1 MSELQ
6 KAMWS
11 TRLNL
16 LNSSTKT
23 TSKTTS
29 KKTLE
34 WSSSLEDLLGKASLK
49 SIEKLNAVGIKD
61 VQDLLWVFPLRVL
74 ELPPLRSF
82 EFIEEGRIFIGRAK
96 VLNVQAKPNFR
107 VRGRGKA
114 MLYNIMVHVQDTL
127 SDKILT
133 LKWFNSYGS
142 VTQKIS
148 KCTYIEFMGEAS
160 VFNGQ
165 SQFTNPDFFELEN
178 ANSESPFITVS
189 NELKIQYPTV
199 NTVPGIQVKKIIDKV
214 PMTLW
219 NNIPE
224 TLPLSLIKKKEF
236 LSLSDSFKVIHA
248 KTKPTPELEA
258 RAEKRL
264 IYEEFFEDQI
274 KIYLRR
280 QYFKKP
286 KANSYTVSEDTFKSF
301 CARYPYTLTDDQL
314 KTMEDVRADLGGA
327 HPMMRLVQGDVGCGK
342 TTIAMIAAMII
353 IENGAQ
359 TALMC
364 PTEALATQHFL
375 SCNELF
381 DSSKYNVRLIL
392 GSTPAKEKKI
402 IQKELADGTIDFI
415 IGTHSL
421 IQDTI
426 QFKQL
431 GLAII
436 DEQHKFGVD
445 QRIRLTSKSEG
456 THCLIMSATPIPRSL
471 SLTQYGDLD
480 ISTIKVMPAGRK
492 GHKTRIVTEQTY
504 QQFLSFIMTR
514 LSLHEQIYVVV
525 PAINES
531 VEVEQDFHNLTEILE
546 RFKKYFPDH
555 RVEGLHGQM
564 KPDEKAQMFSA
575 FKKHQIN
582 ILVSTSVI
590 EVGINVLNATVMAIM
605 NPERFGLSSLHQLR
619 GRVGRGEKPGFC
631 FLVND
636 KVLSALSMER
646 LKVIENNTD
655 GFKIAEED
663 LKIRG
668 EGDLF
673 GTDQSGSQSQKR
685 IANIILHADVLYE
698 AREDA
703 LNFISNK
710 DPEIEKLMQ
719 KFTGDDRIFT
729 TV

>member
-1 MSELQ
+1 M
-6 KAMWS
+6 
-11 TRLNL
+11 NH
-16 LNSSTKT
+16 LNSSTKILP
-23 TSKTTS
+23 
-29 KKTLE
+29 KKKATIAVE
-34 WSSSLEDLLGKASLK
+34 WSSTLETFLGKANQK
-49 SIEKLNAVGIKD
+49 SIEKLNTAGIKE
-61 VQDLLWVFPLRVL
+61 VRDLLWVFPLRVV

-82 EFIEEGRIFIGRAK
+82 QYIEDGRIFIGRAK
-96 VLNVQAKPNFR
+96 VLNIQAKPNFR

-127 SDKILT
+127 SDKILQ

-142 VTQKIS
+142 VKEKIL
-148 KCTYIEFMGEAS
+148 KATYLEFMGEAS
-160 VFNGQ
+160 LFNGQ
-165 SQFTNPDFFELEN
+165 PQFTNPEFYLLE
-178 ANSESPFITVS
+178 SSDSPSPFVTVS

-199 NTVPGIQVKKIIDKV
+199 NTIPGITIKKFMDKI
-214 PMTLW
+214 PSDLW
-219 NNIPE
+219 NKIPE
-224 TLPLSLIKKKEF
+224 TLPVTVIKRKNF
-236 LSLSDSFKVIHA
+236 LSLSESFKIIHA
-248 KTKPTPELEA
+248 KVKPNKELEA

-286 KANSYTVSEDTFKSF
+286 QARAYQVNPETFKSF
-301 CARYPYTLTDDQL
+301 CERYPYSLTADQTT
-314 KTMEDVRADLGGA
+314 TMGDVRRDLAGP

-342 TTIAMIAAMII
+342 TTIAMIAAMIV

-359 TALMC
+359 VALMC
-364 PTEALATQHFL
+364 PTEALATQHYMGAQ
-375 SCNELF
+375 ELF
-381 DSSKYNVRLIL
+381 DERKYKVRLLL
-392 GSTPAKEKKI
+392 GSTTAKEKRQ
-402 IQKELADGTIDFI
+402 IQKELLEGEIDFI

-421 IQDTI
+421 IQDSV
-426 QFKQL
+426 QFKEL

-445 QRIRLTSKSEG
+445 QRIKLTSKTTG
-456 THCLIMSATPIPRSL
+456 AHCLIMSATPIPRSL

-492 GHKTRIVTEQTY
+492 GHKTRIVTEETY
-504 QQFLSFIMTR
+504 PQFLNFIKTR
-514 LSLHEQIYVVV
+514 LSLDEQIYVVV
-525 PAINES
+525 PAITENAES
-531 VEVEQDFHNLTEILE
+531 EQDFHNLENVLE
-546 RFKKYFPDH
+546 KFKRYFPDH
-555 RVEGLHGQM
+555 TVEGLHGQM
-564 KPDEKAQMFSA
+564 KPDEKAQMFHA
-575 FKKHQIN
+575 FKNHKID

-590 EVGINVLNATVMAIM
+590 EVGINVINATVMAIM

-636 KVLSALSMER
+636 KTISALSMER
-646 LKVIENNTD
+646 LKVIEGNTD

-673 GTDQSGSQSQKR
+673 GTDQSGSQTQKR
-685 IANIILHADVLYE
+685 LANIILHADVLNE
-698 AREDA
+698 ARADA
-703 LNFISNK
+703 LHLIDEK
-710 DPEIEKLMQ
+710 DPDIEKLLQ
-719 KFTGDDRIFT
+719 KYSGDERIFT

>member
-1 MSELQ
+1 M
-6 KAMWS
+6 
-11 TRLNL
+11 NH
-16 LNSSTKT
+16 LNSSTNKAR
-23 TSKTTS
+23 S
-29 KKTLE
+29 KKAPTLLE
-34 WSSSLEDLLGKASLK
+34 WGTPLCDFLGKAATK
-49 SIEKLNAVGIKD
+49 SIEKLNTVGITE
-61 VQDLLWVFPLRVL
+61 VQDLLWVFPLRVV

-82 EFIEEGRIFIGRAK
+82 DFIEEGRIFIGRAK

-148 KCTYIEFMGEAS
+148 KATYIEFMGEVS

-165 SQFTNPDFFELEN
+165 SQFTNPDFFQLESPD
-178 ANSESPFITVS
+178 SESPFVTVS
-189 NELKIQYPTV
+189 NELKIQYPTI
-199 NTVPGIQVKKIIDKV
+199 NTIPGVQIKKYFDKI
-214 PMTLW
+214 PLSLW

-224 TLPLSLIKKKEF
+224 TLPANLIKKKNF

-248 KTKPTPELEA
+248 QIKPNAELEA

-286 KANSYTVSEDTFKSF
+286 PAQSYKVNEEHFTQF
-301 CARYPYTLTDDQL
+301 CARYPYTLTNDQF
-314 KTMEDVRADLGGA
+314 KTMAEVRTDLAGA

-342 TTIAMIAAMII
+342 TTIAMIAAMIV

-359 TALMC
+359 VALMC

-375 SCNELF
+375 GSKELF
-381 DSSKYNVRLIL
+381 DSNKHNVKLLL
-392 GSTPAKEKKI
+392 GSTSAKEKKQ
-402 IQKELADGTIDFI
+402 IQKELAEGAIDFI

-426 QFKQL
+426 QFKEL

-445 QRIRLTSKSEG
+445 QRIRLTSKTTG
-456 THCLIMSATPIPRSL
+456 AHCLIMSATPIPRSL

-480 ISTIKVMPAGRK
+480 ISTIRVMPSGRK
-492 GHKTRIVTEQTY
+492 GHKTRIVTEETY

-514 LSLHEQIYVVV
+514 LSLKEQIYVVV

-531 VEVEQDFHNLTEILE
+531 VEVEQDFHNLVTVLE

-564 KPDEKAQMFSA
+564 KSDEKAQMFSA
-575 FKKHQIN
+575 FKSHQID

-590 EVGINVLNATVMAIM
+590 EVGINVINATVMAIM

-636 KVLSALSMER
+636 KTISALSMER
-646 LKVIENNTD
+646 LKVIEGNTD

-673 GTDQSGSQSQKR
+673 GTDQSGSQTQKR
-685 IANIILHADVLYE
+685 LANIILHADVLNE
-698 AREDA
+698 ARSDA
-703 LNFISNK
+703 LTLIQNK
-710 DPEIEKLMQ
+710 DPEIEKLLH
-719 KFTGDDRIFT
+719 KFTGDERIFT

>member
-1 MSELQ
+1 MSH
-6 KAMWS
+6 
-11 TRLNL
+11 
-16 LNSSTKT
+16 LNSSTNKAE
-23 TSKTTS
+23 KP
-29 KKTLE
+29 KKLSTKKAPAPLEWASTLE
-34 WSSSLEDLLGKASLK
+34 AFLGIANHK
-49 SIEKLNAVGIKD
+49 SIEKLNTIGIKE
-61 VQDLLWVFPLRVL
+61 VQDLLWVFPLRVI

-82 EFIEEGRIFIGRAK
+82 EFVEEGRIFIGRAK
-96 VLNVQAKPNFR
+96 ILNVQAKPNFR
-107 VRGRGKA
+107 AKGRGRV
-114 MLYNIMVHVQDTL
+114 MLYNIMVHVQDLL
-127 SDKILT
+127 SDKILS

-142 VTQKIS
+142 ITQKIS
-148 KCTYIEFMGEAS
+148 KATFIEFMGEAS
-160 VFNGQ
+160 IFQGQ
-165 SQFTNPDFFELEN
+165 IQFTNPDFFQLESPD
-178 ANSESPFITVS
+178 SESPFVTVS

-199 NTVPGIQVKKIIDKV
+199 NTIAGVHMKKFMDRI
-214 PMTLW
+214 PLALW

-224 TLPLSLIKKKEF
+224 TLPGTIVKEKGF
-236 LSLSDSFKVIHA
+236 LSLSESFKVIHA
-248 KTKPTPELEA
+248 KVKPTPELEA
-258 RAEKRL
+258 RAESRL

-286 KANSYTVSEDTFKSF
+286 PAHSYKVTEELYNNF
-301 CARYPYTLTDDQL
+301 CARYPYTLTKDQD
-314 KTMEDVRADLGGA
+314 KTMSEVRQDLAGA

-342 TTIAMIAAMII
+342 TTIAMIAAMIV

-359 TALMC
+359 VALMC
-364 PTEALATQHFL
+364 PTEALAMQHFV
-375 SCNELF
+375 SSKELF
-381 DSSKYNVRLIL
+381 DENKYNIRLVL

-402 IQKELADGTIDFI
+402 IQKELEDGTIDFI

-426 QFKQL
+426 KFKEL

-445 QRIRLTSKSEG
+445 QRIRLTSKSVG

-480 ISTIKVMPAGRK
+480 ISSIKVMPSGRK
-492 GHKTRIVTEQTY
+492 GHKTRIVTQESY
-504 QQFLSFIMTR
+504 QQFLSFILTR
-514 LSLHEQIYVVV
+514 LSLDEQIYVVV
-525 PAINES
+525 PAINENLES
-531 VEVEQDFHNLTEILE
+531 EQDFHNLVTVLE

-555 RVEGLHGQM
+555 KVEGLHGQM
-564 KPDEKAQMFSA
+564 KSDEKAQMFKD
-575 FKKHQIN
+575 FKNHKID

-619 GRVGRGEKPGFC
+619 GRVGRGDKPGFC

-636 KVLSALSMER
+636 KPISALSMER
-646 LKVIENNTD
+646 LKVIEGNTD

-673 GTDQSGSQSQKR
+673 GTDQSGSQNQKR
-685 IANIILHADVLYE
+685 LANIILHADVLNE
-698 AREDA
+698 ARTDA
-703 LNFISNK
+703 LALIEKK
-710 DPEIEKLMQ
+710 DPDIQKLLS
-719 KFTGDDRIFT
+719 KFSGDERIFT

>member
-1 MSELQ
+1 
-6 KAMWS
+6 MWS
-11 TRLNL
+11 TKLNL
-16 LNSSTKT
+16 LNSSNKIIKKTKT
-23 TSKTTS
+23 I
-29 KKTLE
+29 L
-34 WSSSLEDLLGKASLK
+34 WSSPLEDLLGKTSLK
-49 SIEKLNAVGIKD
+49 SIEKLNAAGINEL
-61 VQDLLWVFPLRVL
+61 QDLLWVFPLRVL

-82 EFIEEGRIFIGRAK
+82 EFVEDGRIFIGRAK

-107 VRGRGKA
+107 VRGRGRA
-114 MLYNIMVHVQDTL
+114 MLYNISVHVQDTL

-142 VTQKIS
+142 ITQKIS
-148 KCTYIEFMGEAS
+148 KSIYIEFMGEAS
-160 VFNGQ
+160 IFNGTL
-165 SQFTNPDFFELEN
+165 QFTNPEFFSLDSID
-178 ANSESPFITVS
+178 SESPFVTVS
-189 NELKIQYPTV
+189 NELKIQYPTI
-199 NTVPGIQVKKIIDKV
+199 NTVSGIIVKKIIDKISSD
-214 PMTLW
+214 LW

-224 TLPLSLIKKKEF
+224 TLPNILIKKKSF
-236 LSLSDSFKVIHA
+236 LSLSEAFKVIHA
-248 KTKPTPELEA
+248 KIKPTADLEA
-258 RAEKRL
+258 KAEKRL

-286 KANSYTVSEDTFKSF
+286 KAISYKVAQSTFQSF
-301 CARYPYTLTDDQL
+301 CARYPYSLTDDQL
-314 KTMEDVRADLGGA
+314 KTMNDVQTDLAAA

-342 TTIAMIAAMII
+342 TTIAMIAAMIV

-359 TALMC
+359 VALMC
-364 PTEALATQHFL
+364 PTEALAMQHFL
-375 SCNELF
+375 SCSELF
-381 DSSKYNVRLIL
+381 DPKEYTVRLLL
-392 GSTPAKEKKI
+392 GSTPAKEKKQ
-402 IQKELADGTIDFI
+402 IQKELEDGSIDFI

-445 QRIRLTSKSEG
+445 QRIRLTSKSIG

-480 ISTIKVMPAGRK
+480 ISTIKMMPAGRK
-492 GHKTRIVTEQTY
+492 GHKTRIVTQETF

-531 VEVEQDFHNLTEILE
+531 VEIEQDFHNLKEILE

-555 RVEGLHGQM
+555 KVEGLHGQM
-564 KPDEKAQMFSA
+564 KSDEKVQIFND
-575 FKKHQIN
+575 FKNHNVN

-590 EVGINVLNATVMAIM
+590 EVGINVINATVMAIM

-636 KVLSALSMER
+636 KALPALSMTR
-646 LKVIENNTD
+646 LKVIETNTD

-663 LKIRG
+663 LKLRG

-673 GTDQSGSQSQKR
+673 GTDQSGSHPQKR
-685 IANIILHADVLYE
+685 LANIILHADVLYE
-698 AREDA
+698 ARADA
-703 LNFISNK
+703 LSLIQNN
-710 DPEIEKLMQ
+710 DPDIHNLMD
-719 KFTGDDRIFT
+719 KFSLDGRIFT

>member
-1 MSELQ
+1 
-6 KAMWS
+6 MWS
-11 TRLNL
+11 TKLNH

-23 TSKTTS
+23 TSR
-29 KKTLE
+29 KKTSFSNNEIRWDSTLE
-34 WSSSLEDLLGKASLK
+34 EFLGKANSK
-49 SIEKLNAVGIKD
+49 SIEKLETAGVRK
-61 VQDLLWVFPLRVL
+61 VSDLLWIFPLRIV

-82 EFIEEGRIFIGRAK
+82 QYVEEGRIFIGRAK
-96 VLNVQAKPNFR
+96 VLNIQAKPNFR

-127 SDKILT
+127 SDKILQ

-142 VTQKIS
+142 VKDKIS
-148 KCTYIEFMGEAS
+148 KAMWIEFMGEAS
-160 VFNGQ
+160 LFNGQ
-165 SQFTNPDFFELEN
+165 AQFANPELHVLD
-178 ANSESPFITVS
+178 SPDSPSPFAMAT

-199 NTVPGIQVKKIIDKV
+199 NTIPGLTIKKFMDRI
-214 PMTLW
+214 PMSLW

-224 TLPLSLIKKKEF
+224 TLPLTLVKKKNF
-236 LSLSDSFKVIHA
+236 LSLSESFKVIHA
-248 KTKPTPELEA
+248 KVRPNADLETA
-258 RAEKRL
+258 AETRL

-286 KANSYTVSEDTFKSF
+286 KANSYAVDHETFRLF
-301 CARYPYTLTDDQL
+301 CARYPYSLTQDQSF
-314 KTMEDVRADLGGA
+314 TMEDVCRDLSGE

-342 TTIAMIAAMII
+342 TTIAMIAAMIV
-353 IENGAQ
+353 IEKGAQ
-359 TALMC
+359 AALMC
-364 PTEALATQHFL
+364 PTEALATQHFI
-375 SCNELF
+375 SAKEIF
-381 DSSKYNVRLIL
+381 DEKQYNVRLLL
-392 GSTPAKEKKI
+392 GSTPAKEKRQ
-402 IQKELADGTIDFI
+402 IQKELVEGDIDFI

-421 IQDTI
+421 IQETV
-426 QFKQL
+426 QFKEL

-445 QRIRLTSKSEG
+445 QRIKLTSKTTGS
-456 THCLIMSATPIPRSL
+456 HCLIMSATPIPRSL

-480 ISTIKVMPAGRK
+480 ISTIRVMPAGRK
-492 GHKTRIVTEQTY
+492 GYKTRIVTEETY
-504 QQFLSFIMTR
+504 PQFLNFIKTR
-514 LSLHEQIYVVV
+514 LSLSEQIYVVV
-525 PAINES
+525 PAITEN
-531 VEVEQDFHNLTEILE
+531 VETQQDFHNLESVLE
-546 RFKKYFPDH
+546 KFKKYFPQNK
-555 RVEGLHGQM
+555 VQGLHGQM
-564 KPDEKAQMFSA
+564 KPDEKAQMFHD
-575 FKKHQIN
+575 FKNHKID

-636 KVLSALSMER
+636 KQISNLSMER

-673 GTDQSGSQSQKR
+673 GTDQSGSQAQKR
-685 IANIILHADVLYE
+685 LANIILHADVLNE
-698 AREDA
+698 ARTDA
-703 LNFISNK
+703 LHLIETR
-710 DPEIEKLMQ
+710 DPDIGKLLI
-719 KFTGDDRIFT
+719 KYSGDERIFT

>member
-1 MSELQ
+1 M
-6 KAMWS
+6 
-11 TRLNL
+11 NP
-16 LNSSTKT
+16 LNSSTK
-23 TSKTTS
+23 SS
-29 KKTLE
+29 KKTVKTIE
-34 WSSSLEDLLGKASLK
+34 WTSSLEDLAGKASAK
-49 SIEKLNAVGIKD
+49 TTEKLNTVGIRE
-61 VQDLLWVFPLRVL
+61 VHDLLWVFPLRVL

-82 EFIEEGRIFIGRAK
+82 DHVEEGRIFIGRAK
-96 VLNVQAKPNFR
+96 ILNVQAKPNFR

-127 SDKILT
+127 SDKILS

-142 VTQKIS
+142 ITQKIS
-148 KCTYIEFMGEAS
+148 KATYIEFMGEAS
-160 VFNGQ
+160 IFNGQ
-165 SQFTNPDFFELEN
+165 IQFTNPDFFQLESPD
-178 ANSESPFITVS
+178 SESPFVTVS

-199 NTVPGIQVKKIIDKV
+199 NTIPGVQVKKIVDKI
-214 PMTLW
+214 PMSLW

-224 TLPLSLIKKKEF
+224 TLPKSLIKKKNF

-248 KTKPTPELEA
+248 KIKPNPELES

-280 QYFKKP
+280 QFFKKP
-286 KANSYTVSEDTFKSF
+286 KAHSYGVNEETYHEF
-301 CARYPYTLTDDQL
+301 CARYSYSLTTDQAN
-314 KTMEDVRADLGGA
+314 TMSDVRKDLNGH

-342 TTIAMIAAMII
+342 TTIAMIAAMIV

-359 TALMC
+359 VALMC
-364 PTEALATQHFL
+364 PTEALATQHFF
-375 SCNELF
+375 STQELF
-381 DSSKYNVRLIL
+381 DSKEYNVRLLL

-421 IQDTI
+421 IQETI
-426 QFKQL
+426 QFKEL

-445 QRIRLTSKSEG
+445 QRIRLTSKTTGS
-456 THCLIMSATPIPRSL
+456 HCLIMSATPIPRSL

-514 LSLHEQIYVVV
+514 LSLQEQIYVVV
-525 PAINES
+525 PAINEN
-531 VEVEQDFHNLTEILE
+531 VEVEQDFHNLTEMLE

-564 KPDEKAQMFSA
+564 KSDEKAQMFSA
-575 FKKHQIN
+575 FKNHKID

-636 KVLSALSMER
+636 KQIAALSMER

-663 LKIRG
+663 LKLRG

-673 GTDQSGSQSQKR
+673 GTDQSGSQTQKR
-685 IANIILHADVLYE
+685 LANIILHADVLYE

-703 LNFISNK
+703 TQLIQNK
-710 DPEIEKLMQ
+710 DPEIMELMD
-719 KFTGDDRIFT
+719 KFSRDERIFT

>member
-1 MSELQ
+1 M
-6 KAMWS
+6 
-11 TRLNL
+11 
-16 LNSSTKT
+16 NSSTKT
-23 TSKTTS
+23 TTKSAS
-29 KKTLE
+29 KKAKSTE
-34 WSSSLEDLLGKASLK
+34 WSSSLEDMLGKASLK
-49 SIEKLNAVGIKD
+49 TIEKLNTIGIKE

-127 SDKILT
+127 SDKILS

-148 KCTYIEFMGEAS
+148 NCTYIEFMGEAS

-165 SQFTNPDFFELEN
+165 SQFTNPDFFPLES
-178 ANSESPFITVS
+178 AESESPFVS
-189 NELKIQYPTV
+189 VANELKIQYPTV
-199 NTVPGIQVKKIIDKV
+199 NTIPGVQIKKMMDKI
-214 PMTLW
+214 PMSLW

-224 TLPLSLIKKKEF
+224 TLPASLIKNKNF
-236 LSLSDSFKVIHA
+236 LSLSESFKVIHA
-248 KTKPTPELEA
+248 KIKPTAELESQ
-258 RAEKRL
+258 AEKRL

-274 KIYLRR
+274 KIHLRR

-286 KANSYTVSEDTFKSF
+286 KANSYQVNEECFKKF
-301 CARYPYTLTDDQL
+301 CSRYPYTLTSDQL
-314 KTMEDVRADLGGA
+314 KTLNDVRVDLGGA

-342 TTIAMIAAMII
+342 TTIAMIAAMIV

-359 TALMC
+359 AALMC
-364 PTEALATQHFL
+364 PTEALAMQHFL
-375 SCNELF
+375 SCSELF
-381 DSSKYNVRLIL
+381 DAEKYNVRLIL
-392 GSTPAKEKKI
+392 GSTPAKEKKL
-402 IQKELADGTIDFI
+402 IQKELAEGTIDFI

-421 IQDTI
+421 IQETI

-445 QRIRLTSKSEG
+445 QRIRLTSKSTG

-492 GHKTRIVTEQTY
+492 GHKTRIVTEATY

-531 VEVEQDFHNLTEILE
+531 VEIEQDFHNLSEVLV

-564 KPDEKAQMFSA
+564 KADEKAQMFAA
-575 FKKHQIN
+575 FKEHKVN
-582 ILVSTSVI
+582 ILISTSVI
-590 EVGINVLNATVMAIM
+590 EVGINVINATVMAIM

-636 KVLSALSMER
+636 KTISALSMER

-663 LKIRG
+663 LKLRG

-673 GTDQSGSQSQKR
+673 GTDQSGSNSQKR
-685 IANIILHADVLYE
+685 LANIILHADVLYE

-703 LNFISNK
+703 LKLIAAK
-710 DPEIEKLMQ
+710 DPDILLLMQ
-719 KFTGDDRIFT
+719 RYAQDERIFT

>member
-1 MSELQ
+1 MS
-6 KAMWS
+6 
-11 TRLNL
+11 L
-16 LNSSTKT
+16 LNSSTK
-23 TSKTTS
+23 KT
-29 KKTLE
+29 KKVE
-34 WSSSLEDLLGKASLK
+34 WSSTLDDFLGKTSLK
-49 SIEKLNAVGIKD
+49 SIEKLNAVGIKE
-61 VQDLLWVFPLRVL
+61 VQDLLWIFPLRVL

-82 EFIEEGRIFIGRAK
+82 EFITEGHIFIGRAK
-96 VLNVQAKPNFR
+96 ILNVQAKPNFR

-114 MLYNIMVHVQDTL
+114 MLYNISVHVQDTL

-133 LKWFNSYGS
+133 LRWFNSYGS
-142 VTQKIS
+142 ITQKIA
-148 KCTYIEFMGEAS
+148 KCEYIEFMGEAS
-160 VFNGQ
+160 IFNGQ
-165 SQFTNPDFFELEN
+165 SQFTNPDFFPL
-178 ANSESPFITVS
+178 NSIDDESPFVTVS
-189 NELKIQYPTV
+189 NQLKIQYPTV
-199 NTVPGIQVKKIIDKV
+199 NTVSGVIIKKIIDKI
-214 PMTLW
+214 PPNLW
-219 NNIPE
+219 NTISE
-224 TLPLSLIKKKEF
+224 TLPDSLIREKNY
-236 LSLSDSFKVIHA
+236 LSLSESFKVIHA
-248 KTKPTPELEA
+248 QTKPTPELVA

-280 QYFKKP
+280 QYFRKP
-286 KANSYTVSEDTFKSF
+286 KAHPYIVEEQTFQSF
-301 CARYPYTLTDDQL
+301 CARYPYVLTDDQI
-314 KTMEDVRADLGGA
+314 KTLNDVRIDLGAA

-342 TTIAMIAAMII
+342 TTIAMIAAMIV
-353 IENGAQ
+353 IEKGAQ
-359 TALMC
+359 VALMC

-375 SCNELF
+375 NCSELF
-381 DSSKYNVRLIL
+381 DPKKYNVRLIL
-392 GSTPAKEKKI
+392 GSTKASEKKK
-402 IQKELADGTIDFI
+402 IQKELEDGIIHFI

-445 QRIRLTSKSEG
+445 QRIRLTSKSGG

-492 GHKTRIVTEQTY
+492 GHKTRIVTKETF

-525 PAINES
+525 AAINES
-531 VEVEQDFHNLTEILE
+531 VEVEQDFHNLNDILE
-546 RFKKYFPDH
+546 RFKKYFPSH
-555 RVEGLHGQM
+555 KIEGLHGQM
-564 KPDEKAQMFSA
+564 KSDEKAQVFSA
-575 FKKHQIN
+575 FKSHKVD
-582 ILVSTSVI
+582 ILISTSVI
-590 EVGINVLNATVMAIM
+590 EVGIDVINATVMAIM

-636 KVLSALSMER
+636 KSLSALGMER
-646 LKVIENNTD
+646 LRVIEANTD

-663 LKIRG
+663 LKLRG

-673 GTDQSGSQSQKR
+673 GTDQSGSQTQKR
-685 IANIILHADVLYE
+685 LANIILHADVLYE
-698 AREDA
+698 ARADA
-703 LNFISNK
+703 INFIQIK
-710 DPEIEKLMQ
+710 DPDILKLME
-719 KFTGDDRIFT
+719 KFSQDDRIFT

>member
-1 MSELQ
+1 
-6 KAMWS
+6 MWS
-11 TRLNL
+11 TKLSL
-16 LNSSTKT
+16 LNSS
-23 TSKTTS
+23 S
-29 KKTLE
+29 KKTKTFE
-34 WSSSLEDLLGKASLK
+34 WNSSLTDLLGKASHK
-49 SIEKLNAVGIKD
+49 SIEKLEAVGITKI
-61 VQDLLWVFPLRVL
+61 QDLLWVFPLRVL

-114 MLYNIMVHVQDTL
+114 MLYNISVHVQDTL
-127 SDKILT
+127 SDKIIS

-148 KCTYIEFMGEAS
+148 QAIYIEFMGEAS
-160 VFNGQ
+160 IFNGQ
-165 SQFTNPDFFELEN
+165 LQFANPDFFKLETVD
-178 ANSESPFITVS
+178 SESPFVTVS
-189 NELKIQYPTV
+189 NELKIQYPTI
-199 NTVPGIQVKKIIDKV
+199 NTVSSVIIKKIIDKIS
-214 PMTLW
+214 MNLW

-224 TLPLSLIKKKEF
+224 TLPESLIKTKNF
-236 LSLSDSFKVIHA
+236 ISLSEAFKVIHA
-248 KTKPTPELEA
+248 KVKPTTELESQ
-258 RAEKRL
+258 AEKRL

-280 QYFKKP
+280 QHFKKP
-286 KANSYTVSEDTFKSF
+286 HSTSYNVTEETFNNY
-301 CARYPYTLTDDQL
+301 CARYPYTLTVDQL
-314 KTMEDVRADLGGA
+314 KTLEDVRVDLA
-327 HPMMRLVQGDVGCGK
+327 TTHPMMRLVQGDVGCGK
-342 TTIAMIAAMII
+342 TTIAMIAAMIVI
-353 IENGAQ
+353 DQGDQ
-359 TALMC
+359 VALMC

-375 SCNELF
+375 SCSELF
-381 DSSKYNVRLIL
+381 DSKKYNVRLIL
-392 GSTPAKEKKI
+392 GSTPAKEKKL
-402 IQKELADGTIDFI
+402 IQKELEDGSIQFI

-421 IQDTI
+421 IQDSI
-426 QFKQL
+426 VFKKL

-480 ISTIKVMPAGRK
+480 ISTIKVMPSGRK
-492 GHKTRIVTEQTY
+492 GHKTRIVTKETF

-514 LSLHEQIYVVV
+514 LSLNEQIYVVV
-525 PAINES
+525 PAINENT
-531 VEVEQDFHNLTEILE
+531 EVEQDIHNLVDILE

-555 RVEGLHGQM
+555 NVEGMHGKM
-564 KPDEKAQMFSA
+564 KTDEKSQVFSA
-575 FKKHQIN
+575 FKNHKVD

-590 EVGINVLNATVMAIM
+590 EVGINVINATVIAIM

-619 GRVGRGEKPGFC
+619 GRVGRDTKPGFC

-636 KVLSALSMER
+636 KIIPAQSMER

-663 LKIRG
+663 LKLRG

-673 GTDQSGSQSQKR
+673 GTDQSGSHTQKR

-698 AREDA
+698 ARADA
-703 LNFISNK
+703 INFIQNK
-710 DPEIEKLMQ
+710 DSDILKLID
-719 KFTGDDRIFT
+719 KFSQDDRIFT
-729 TV
+729 TA

>member
-1 MSELQ
+1 
-6 KAMWS
+6 
-11 TRLNL
+11 
-16 LNSSTKT
+16 LNSSN
-23 TSKTTS
+23 
-29 KKTLE
+29 KKTKRKKNIE
-34 WSSSLEDLLGKASLK
+34 WSSTLEDLLGVASLK
-49 SIEKLNAVGIKD
+49 SIEKLNAVGINQ
-61 VQDLLWVFPLRVL
+61 VQDFLWVFPLRVL

-82 EFIEEGRIFIGRAK
+82 EFAEVGRIFIGRAK

-114 MLYNIMVHVQDTL
+114 MLYNISVHVQDTL

-148 KCTYIEFMGEAS
+148 KCTYLEFMGEAS
-160 VFNGQ
+160 VYNGTL
-165 SQFTNPDFFELEN
+165 QFTNPEFFELE
-178 ANSESPFITVS
+178 SSKSDSPFAFAA
-189 NELKIQYPTV
+189 NELKIQYPTI
-199 NTVPGIQVKKIIDKV
+199 NTVSGIIIKKTIDKI
-214 PMTLW
+214 PSDLW
-219 NNIPE
+219 DNISE
-224 TLPLSLIKKKEF
+224 TLPEKLIQKKSF

-248 KTKPTPELEA
+248 KIKPTAELEK
-258 RAEKRL
+258 RAESRL

-286 KANSYTVSEDTFKSF
+286 KSPTYSVNDPTFQEF
-301 CARYPYTLTDDQL
+301 CSRYPYTLTTDQL
-314 KTMEDVRADLGGA
+314 KTLFDVRSDLNKP

-342 TTIAMIAAMII
+342 TTIAMIAAMIV

-359 TALMC
+359 AALMC
-364 PTEALATQHFL
+364 PTEALALQHFV
-375 SCNELF
+375 SCSELF

-392 GSTPAKEKKI
+392 GSTPAKEKKQ
-402 IQKELADGTIDFI
+402 IQKELENGTIDFI

-421 IQDTI
+421 IQDSI

-445 QRIRLTSKSEG
+445 QRIRLTSKSQG

-480 ISTIKVMPAGRK
+480 ISTINMMPAGRK
-492 GHKTRIVTEQTY
+492 GHKTRIVTQETFH
-504 QQFLSFIMTR
+504 QFLSFIMTR

-525 PAINES
+525 PAINDS
-531 VEVEQDFHNLTEILE
+531 VEVEQDFHNLTEMLL

-555 RVEGLHGQM
+555 IVEGLHGQM
-564 KPDEKAQMFSA
+564 KADEKVQIFKA
-575 FKKHQIN
+575 FKNHQVN
-582 ILVSTSVI
+582 ILISTSVI

-636 KVLSALSMER
+636 KILAAQSMAR
-646 LKVIENNTD
+646 LRVIEENID

-663 LKIRG
+663 LKLRG

-673 GTDQSGSQSQKR
+673 GTDQSGSQTQKR
-685 IANIILHADVLYE
+685 LANIILHADVLYE
-698 AREDA
+698 ARADVLDLIQSKEPA
-703 LNFISNK
+703 VL
-710 DPEIEKLMQ
+710 KLME
-719 KFTGDDRIFT
+719 KFSDDGRIFT

>member
-1 MSELQ
+1 
-6 KAMWS
+6 
-11 TRLNL
+11 
-16 LNSSTKT
+16 LNSSTK
-23 TSKTTS
+23 SVS
-29 KKTLE
+29 KKVQSIQ
-34 WSSSLEDLLGKASLK
+34 WSSPLEDLVGKASFK
-49 SIEKLNAVGIKD
+49 SIEKLNSAGINT
-61 VQDLLWVFPLRVL
+61 VEDLLWIFPLRVL

-82 EFIEEGRIFIGRAK
+82 DFIEEGRIFIGRAK
-96 VLNVQAKPNFR
+96 ILNVQARPNFR
-107 VRGRGKA
+107 ARGRGKV

-160 VFNGQ
+160 LYNGQ
-165 SQFTNPDFFELEN
+165 FQFTNPDFFQLDSL
-178 ANSESPFITVS
+178 NSDSPFVTVS

-199 NTVPGIQVKKIIDKV
+199 NTVPGVQIKKIMDKIS
-214 PMTLW
+214 MSLW
-219 NNIPE
+219 DSLPE
-224 TLPLSLIKKKEF
+224 SLPASLVKSKGF
-236 LSLSDSFKVIHA
+236 LSLSESFKVIHA
-248 KTKPTPELEA
+248 KIKPTPELEI
-258 RAEKRL
+258 RAEARL

-274 KIYLRR
+274 KIHLRR

-286 KANSYTVSEDTFKSF
+286 KANSYTINEDIFKSF
-301 CARYPYTLTDDQL
+301 CTRYPYDLTSDQQKSL
-314 KTMEDVRADLGGA
+314 ADVREDLGA
-327 HPMMRLVQGDVGCGK
+327 DHPMMRLVQGDVGCGK
-342 TTIAMIAAMII
+342 TTIAMIAAMIV

-359 TALMC
+359 VALMC
-364 PTEALATQHFL
+364 PTEALALQHFL
-375 SCNELF
+375 SSAEIFNPQ
-381 DSSKYNVRLIL
+381 KYKVRLIL
-392 GSTPAKEKKI
+392 GSTPAKEKKL
-402 IQKELADGTIDFI
+402 IQKELAEGTIDFI

-421 IQDTI
+421 IQETI

-445 QRIRLTSKSEG
+445 QRIRLTSKSAG

-480 ISTIKVMPAGRK
+480 ISTIRVMPAGRK
-492 GHKTRIVTEQTY
+492 GHKTRIVTQESY

-514 LSLHEQIYVVV
+514 LSLKEQVYVVV

-531 VEVEQDFHNLTEILE
+531 VEVEQDFHNLMDVLE
-546 RFKKYFPDH
+546 KFKKYFPDFK
-555 RVEGLHGQM
+555 VEGLHGQM
-564 KPDEKAQMFSA
+564 KSEEKAQIFAA
-575 FKKHQIN
+575 FKEHKVN
-582 ILVSTSVI
+582 ILISTSVI
-590 EVGINVLNATVMAIM
+590 EVGINVINATIMAIM

-636 KVLSALSMER
+636 KAISALSMER

-663 LKIRG
+663 LKLRG

-673 GTDQSGSQSQKR
+673 GTDQSGSRSQKR
-685 IANIILHADVLYE
+685 LANIILHADVLYE
-698 AREDA
+698 ARTDA
-703 LNFISNK
+703 LNLIQNK
-710 DPEIEKLMQ
+710 DPDIEALTLRLSQ
-719 KFTGDDRIFT
+719 DARIFT

>member
-1 MSELQ
+1 MG
-6 KAMWS
+6 K
-11 TRLNL
+11 
-16 LNSSTKT
+16 
-23 TSKTTS
+23 
-29 KKTLE
+29 
-34 WSSSLEDLLGKASLK
+34 SSLN
-49 SIEKLNAVGIKD
+49 SIEKLNAVG
-61 VQDLLWVFPLRVL
+61 VNQLCDLLWVFPLRVI
-74 ELPPLRSF
+74 ELPPLRDFS
-82 EFIEEGRIFIGRAK
+82 FIEEGRIFIGRAK
-96 VLNVQAKPNFR
+96 ILNIQAKPNFR
-107 VRGRGKA
+107 IRGRGKA
-114 MLYNIMVHVQDTL
+114 MLYNINVHVQDCL
-127 SDKILT
+127 SDKILS

-142 VTQKIS
+142 INQKIS
-148 KCTYIEFMGEAS
+148 KCEFIEFMGEAS
-160 VFNGQ
+160 LYNGQ
-165 SQFTNPDFFELEN
+165 LQFANPEFFQLDSI
-178 ANSESPFITVS
+178 NSESSFTTIS

-199 NTVPGIQVKKIIDKV
+199 NTVSGIIIKKIIDKI
-214 PMTLW
+214 PLELW
-219 NNIPE
+219 DLIPE
-224 TLPLSLIKKKEF
+224 TLPPKLIANKKF
-236 LSLSDSFKVIHA
+236 ISLSSSFKIIHA
-248 KTKPTPELEA
+248 KTKPSEELEKKA
-258 RAEKRL
+258 HSRL

-286 KANSYTVSEDTFKSF
+286 KAQSYSISNQVFESF
-301 CARYPYTLTDDQL
+301 CKRYPYTLTSDQL
-314 KTMEDVRADLGGA
+314 ATLKDVRTDLA
-327 HPMMRLVQGDVGCGK
+327 ASHPMMRLVQGDVGCGK
-342 TTIAMIAAMII
+342 TTVAMIAAMLV
-353 IENGAQ
+353 IENGSQ
-359 TALMC
+359 VALMC
-364 PTEALATQHFL
+364 PTEALATQHFS
-375 SCNELF
+375 SCLELF
-381 DSSKYNVRLIL
+381 DSNKYNVRLIL
-392 GSTPAKEKKI
+392 GSTPAKEKKL
-402 IQKELADGTIDFI
+402 IQKELEEGKIQFI

-426 QFKQL
+426 KFKQL

-445 QRIRLTSKSEG
+445 QRIRLTSKSNG

-492 GHKTRIVTEQTY
+492 GHKTRIVTKETF

-531 VEVEQDFHNLTEILE
+531 VEVEQDFHNLVDILE

-555 RVEGLHGQM
+555 QVVGLHGQM
-564 KPDEKAQMFSA
+564 KSDEKAQVFND
-575 FKKHQIN
+575 FKNHKID

-590 EVGINVLNATVMAIM
+590 EVGINVINATVMAIM

-619 GRVGRGEKPGFC
+619 GRVGRDQKPGFC

-636 KVLSALSMER
+636 KIIAATSMER

-673 GTDQSGSQSQKR
+673 GTDQSGSLSQKR
-685 IANIILHADVLYE
+685 LANIILHADVLYE
-698 AREDA
+698 ARADA
-703 LNFISNK
+703 LALIGSN
-710 DPEIEKLMQ
+710 DPEIEVLMQ
-719 KFTGDDRIFT
+719 RYAQDERIFT

>member
-1 MSELQ
+1 M
-6 KAMWS
+6 
-11 TRLNL
+11 NH
-16 LNSSTKT
+16 LNSSTK
-23 TSKTTS
+23 SSPKKSQKTI
-29 KKTLE
+29 E
-34 WSSSLEDLLGKASLK
+34 WSSTLMDFMGKASLK
-49 SIEKLNAVGIKD
+49 SVEKLNAVGIQE

-82 EFIEEGRIFIGRAK
+82 DFVEEGRIFIGRAK
-96 VLNVQAKPNFR
+96 VLNIQAKPNFR

-114 MLYNIMVHVQDTL
+114 MLYNIMVYVQDTL

-142 VTQKIS
+142 VNQKIA

-165 SQFTNPDFFELEN
+165 VQFTNPEFFQLE
-178 ANSESPFITVS
+178 STKDPSPFVTVS

-199 NTVPGIQVKKIIDKV
+199 NTVPGIQVKKIMDKISLA
-214 PMTLW
+214 LW

-224 TLPLSLIKKKEF
+224 TLPKSLIEKKNF
-236 LSLSDSFKVIHA
+236 LSLSEAFKVIHA
-248 KTKPTPELEA
+248 KVKPTPELEA
-258 RAEKRL
+258 KAEKRL

-274 KIYLRR
+274 KIHLRR
-280 QYFKKP
+280 QYYKKP
-286 KANSYTVSEDTFKSF
+286 KANSYLVSEDKFSAF
-301 CARYPYTLTDDQL
+301 CARYPYTLTNDQF
-314 KTMEDVRADLGGA
+314 KTMNDVRVDLGGA
-327 HPMMRLVQGDVGCGK
+327 HPMMRMVQGDVGCGK
-342 TTIAMIAAMII
+342 TTIAMIAAMIV

-359 TALMC
+359 VALMC
-364 PTEALATQHFL
+364 PTEALALQHFQ
-375 SCNELF
+375 SCSELF
-381 DSSKYNVRLIL
+381 NSSDYNVRLIL
-392 GSTPAKEKKI
+392 GSTPAKEKKQ
-402 IQKELADGTIDFI
+402 IQKELAEGIIDFI
-415 IGTHSL
+415 VGTHSL
-421 IQDTI
+421 IQETI
-426 QFKQL
+426 QFKLL

-445 QRIRLTSKSEG
+445 QRIRLTNKSAG

-492 GHKTRIVTEQTY
+492 GHKTRIVTQDTY
-504 QQFLSFIMTR
+504 KQFLSFIMTR

-531 VEVEQDFHNLTEILE
+531 VEVEQDFHNLTEVLE
-546 RFKKYFPDH
+546 RFKHYFPDH
-555 RVEGLHGQM
+555 IVEGLHGQM
-564 KPDEKAQMFSA
+564 KPDEKAQIFRA
-575 FKKHQIN
+575 FKSHKVN

-590 EVGINVLNATVMAIM
+590 EVGINVINATVMAIM

-619 GRVGRGEKPGFC
+619 GRVGRGDKPGFC

-636 KVLSALSMER
+636 KAIAATSMER

-663 LKIRG
+663 LKMRG

-673 GTDQSGSQSQKR
+673 GKDQSGSQAQKR

-703 LNFISNK
+703 LELIQMK
-710 DPEIEKLMQ
+710 DPEIENLMLRYSQ
-719 KFTGDDRIFT
+719 DARIFT

>member
-1 MSELQ
+1 MT
-6 KAMWS
+6 WS

-16 LNSSTKT
+16 LNSSTK
-23 TSKTTS
+23 SSAQNS
-29 KKTLE
+29 KKIKTLN
-34 WSSSLEDLLGKASLK
+34 WNSPLIDLTGKASLK
-49 SIEKLNAVGIKD
+49 SLEKLEAIGIREF
-61 VQDLLWVFPLRVL
+61 QDLLWVFPLRVV

-82 EFIEEGRIFIGRAK
+82 DFVEDGRIFIGRAK
-96 VLNVQAKPNFR
+96 VLNVQAKPNFKA
-107 VRGRGKA
+107 RGRGKA
-114 MLYNIMVHVQDTL
+114 MLYNISVHVQDTM
-127 SDKILT
+127 SDKILS
-133 LKWFNSYGS
+133 LKWFNTYGS
-142 VTQKIS
+142 LTQKIS
-148 KCTYIEFMGEAS
+148 KCVLIEFMGEAS
-160 VFNGQ
+160 LFNGQ
-165 SQFTNPDFFELEN
+165 LQFTNPDFFELEN
-178 ANSESPFITVS
+178 IEGPSPFVTVS
-189 NELKIQYPTV
+189 NELKIQYPTL
-199 NTVPGIQVKKIIDKV
+199 NTVSGIIVKKIIDKI
-214 PMTLW
+214 PMELW

-224 TLPLSLIKKKEF
+224 TLPLSLIQRKNF
-236 LSLSDSFKVIHA
+236 LSLSEAFKVIHA
-248 KTKPTPELEA
+248 KIKPTPELTS

-286 KANSYTVSEDTFKSF
+286 KANSYAVEDSKYAAF
-301 CARYPYTLTDDQL
+301 CARYPYILTTDQMKTLS
-314 KTMEDVRADLGGA
+314 DVRLDMAA
-327 HPMMRLVQGDVGCGK
+327 THPMMRLVQGDVGCGK
-342 TTIAMIAAMII
+342 TTIAMIAAMIV

-359 TALMC
+359 VALMC
-364 PTEALATQHFL
+364 PTEALALQHFQ
-375 SCNELF
+375 SCSELF
-381 DSSKYNVRLIL
+381 DQKVYKIKLIL
-392 GSTPAKEKKI
+392 GSTPAKEKKM
-402 IQKELADGTIDFI
+402 IQKELEVGDIDFI

-421 IQDTI
+421 IQDSI

-445 QRIRLTSKSEG
+445 QRIRLTSKSVG

-492 GHKTRIVTEQTY
+492 GHKTRIVTKETF
-504 QQFLSFIMTR
+504 QQFLSFVLTR
-514 LSLHEQIYVVV
+514 LSLNEQIYVVV

-531 VEVEQDFHNLTEILE
+531 VEVEQDFHNLVDILE
-546 RFKKYFPDH
+546 RFKKYFPNH
-555 RVEGLHGQM
+555 KVEGLHGKM
-564 KPDEKAQMFSA
+564 KPDEKAKIFSD
-575 FKKHQIN
+575 FKNHKVD

-590 EVGINVLNATVMAIM
+590 EVGINVINATVMAIM

-619 GRVGRGEKPGFC
+619 GRVGRDQKPGFC

-636 KVLSALSMER
+636 KIIPVTSMDR
-646 LKVIENNTD
+646 LKVIETNTD

-663 LKIRG
+663 LKFRG

-673 GTDQSGSQSQKR
+673 GTDQSGSHTQKR

-703 LNFISNK
+703 LHLIQIS
-710 DPEIEKLMQ
+710 DPGVTQLMLQ
-719 KFTGDDRIFT
+719 YIQDERIFT